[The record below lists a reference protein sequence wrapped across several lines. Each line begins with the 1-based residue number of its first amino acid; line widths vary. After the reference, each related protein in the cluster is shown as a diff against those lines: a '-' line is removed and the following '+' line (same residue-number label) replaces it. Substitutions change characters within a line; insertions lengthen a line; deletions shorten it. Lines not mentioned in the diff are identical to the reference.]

1 MYLFTGNTLLL
12 LILQIHWSESSIR
25 PACSQQ
31 SSGKLLCTS
40 FPACQL
46 YRHTSYA
53 QFQLTDTM
61 ELSSYQLANCHIN
74 SLKLTFEFNNVAR
87 IRSNAFSNLSVAP
100 GSILTIKFDPS
111 KAKGKQIKNLII
123 YQDAFENLR
132 LGEQSQLVLE
142 VANYQQV
149 IVEDSMVRS
158 VLQQAD
164 SSVHLSFRNLSQ
176 IILNDNYTAI
186 HNDR

>member
-1 MYLFTGNTLLL
+1 MYLFTEITLLL

-25 PACSQQ
+25 SACSQQ
-31 SSGKLLCTS
+31 PSGKLMCNS

-53 QFQLTDTM
+53 QFQLTDTT
-61 ELSSYQLANCHIN
+61 ELNSYQLANCHIN

-87 IRSNAFSNLSVAP
+87 IRSNAFSNLTVAP

-111 KAKGKQIKNLII
+111 KAKLVKNLII
-123 YQDAFENLR
+123 NRNAFENLR

-158 VLQQAD
+158 VLHQPD
-164 SSVHLSFRNLSQ
+164 SAVHLSFRNLSQ
-176 IILNDNYTAI
+176 IIFNDNYTAI
-186 HNDR
+186 HKDR